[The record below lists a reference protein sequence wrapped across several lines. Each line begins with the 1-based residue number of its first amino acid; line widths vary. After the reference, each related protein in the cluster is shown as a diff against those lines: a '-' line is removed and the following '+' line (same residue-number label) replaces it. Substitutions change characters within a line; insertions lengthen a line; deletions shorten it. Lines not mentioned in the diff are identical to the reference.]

1 MYVYFLCLLFSLRQ
15 QSYQKDMQEH
25 QRQEYQVVRPH
36 HYQDSVLGVKLSVQ
50 YKHSQI
56 ATRLFSWS
64 VSLKHRREVWRLAQ
78 VLHVL
83 PAKLATY
90 IGARDSGP
98 IYSVVS
104 ILHNL
109 IKDVRLV
116 PSTATLTVFS
126 ENCIECL
133 INLDGAA
140 PYPTAGLC
148 LSLDDSILQLSA
160 KCIDLVA
167 DSAID
172 YCLCKDKIE
181 GLICYADLLREA
193 CEVYSLCSY
202 PMLVAIHQF
211 RMPSQEVVER
221 YCRRITSTLIDK
233 RCLLRKEAYR
243 LMQFAQEWRLD

>member
-1 MYVYFLCLLFSLRQ
+1 MQEQQRQ
-15 QSYQKDMQEH
+15 QH
-25 QRQEYQVVRPH
+25 HVVRPH
-36 HYQDSVLGVKLSVQ
+36 HYQDSVLGVRLSVQ

-56 ATRLFSWS
+56 ATRLFRWS

-78 VLHVL
+78 VLNVL

-90 IGARDSGP
+90 IGERDSGP

-109 IKDVRLV
+109 TKDVRLV
-116 PSTATLTVFS
+116 PVHDEAVDCVFS

-140 PYPTAGLC
+140 PYPIAGLGF
-148 LSLDDSILQLSA
+148 SLDDSILQLSA

-167 DSAID
+167 DSSID

-181 GLICYADLLREA
+181 RLICYADLLREA
-193 CEVYSLCSY
+193 CEVYSQCSY

-211 RMPSQEVVER
+211 RMPSQEAVER
-221 YCRRITSTLIDK
+221 CCRRITSILIEK

-243 LMQFAQEWRLD
+243 LMRFAQEWRLD